1 MNSQQIIKLLELKPL
16 PVEGGYYR
24 ETFKGVGGRYSAIYY
39 LVTPE
44 SWSSF
49 HRLSSDEIFHFY
61 LGDTVEMTLLF
72 PDGSGKTEWLGNKL
86 ERGERPQI
94 LVPGGAWQAAKLAEG
109 GTFAL
114 LGTTM
119 APGYDPGD
127 FLSAD
132 EETLRKA
139 YPAWREQIDKY
150 DRNKFH
156 L

>member
-1 MNSQQIIKLLELKPL
+1 MNSQQIIKLLNLEPL

-24 ETFKGVGGRYSAIYY
+24 ETFKGVGGSYSAIYY
-39 LVTPE
+39 LVTPS

-49 HRLSSDEIFHFY
+49 HRLSTDEIFHFY
-61 LGDTVEMTLLF
+61 LGDRVEMTQLL
-72 PDGSGKTEWLGNKL
+72 PDGSGKVEWLGANL
-86 ERGERPQI
+86 EKGERPQL

-109 GTFAL
+109 GAFAL

-127 FLSAD
+127 FISAD

-150 DRNKFH
+150 DRNKYQ